1 MKLKL
6 FNGLVLMFL
15 FSTQFAAFSQNDT
28 VTEKAIKYAQPEV
41 AQAELSML
49 TPPEG
54 FVVSESFNGY
64 IHYQASSAII
74 MTLVMD
80 ASYLNIMKGMTEE
93 FFEKNKLTK
102 ISDSKIVTDNGTKGI
117 SYKFSFDL
125 SGQEFIR
132 YMVYVGD
139 LNQTLWLN
147 ITYPK
152 HVEELVEGEI
162 LRSIQTINLKPN
174 RDEE

>member
-1 MKLKL
+1 MKLKTFKVL
-6 FNGLVLMFL
+6 LLMFV
-15 FSTQFAAFSQNDT
+15 SSIQFASLSQNDT
-28 VTEKAIKYAQPEV
+28 ITEKAILYVEPEV
-41 AQAELSML
+41 VQAELSML

-74 MTLVMD
+74 MTLVKD
-80 ASYLNIMKGMTEE
+80 ASYLNIAKGMTEE

-102 ISDSKIVTDNGTKGI
+102 ISDSKVETDNGTKGI
-117 SYKFSFDL
+117 SYKFSFEL

-162 LRSIQTINLKPN
+162 LRSIQTVNLKPN